1 MPENARSERIVVINP
16 NSSVDVTE
24 GIDAAMAP
32 LRFADGPRIDCLTLA
47 EGPPGIES
55 QRHVDSVVGPMCA
68 LIEREGNSADAFV
81 VACFSDPGLH
91 SARETTS
98 KPVMGISESGITTA
112 LTLGERF
119 GIIAILPAGVA
130 RHRRYIR
137 QMGLEGRLA
146 GDRPIGVGVTGLN
159 ADGAADEVES
169 RMTATGRQLIEED
182 GADVLIMGCAGMA
195 QYRQRLEDSL
205 GVPVIDPSQAAVAQ
219 AIAAVRLG
227 YRNTSLNRNKSD

>member
-1 MPENARSERIVVINP
+1 MPERIVVINP
-16 NSSVDVTE
+16 NSSIDVTA

-32 LRFADGPRIDCLTLA
+32 LRFADGPTIDCLTLV
-47 EGPPGIES
+47 EGPPGIET
-55 QRHVDSVVGPMCA
+55 QRHVDGVVGPLCNM
-68 LIEREGNSADAFV
+68 IQREDNGADAFV

-91 SARETTS
+91 SARETTAR
-98 KPVMGISESGITTA
+98 PVMGISECAITTA

-119 GIIAILPAGVA
+119 GIMAILPASVA
-130 RHRRYIR
+130 RHKRYIR

-159 ADGAADEVES
+159 ADGAEDEVEG
-169 RMTATGRQLIEED
+169 RMTAVGRQLIEDD

-195 QYRQRLEDSL
+195 RYRRRLEDTL
-205 GVPVIDPSQAAVAQ
+205 GVPVLDPSQAAVAQ

-227 YRNTSLNRNKSD
+227 YRNNKTNLE